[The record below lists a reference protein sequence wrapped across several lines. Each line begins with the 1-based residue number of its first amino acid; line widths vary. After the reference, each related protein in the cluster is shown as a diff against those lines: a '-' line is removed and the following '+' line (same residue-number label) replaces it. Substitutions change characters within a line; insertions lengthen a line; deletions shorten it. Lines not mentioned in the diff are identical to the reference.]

1 MNKGKN
7 KGKIQKSRQ
16 NAEGREAG
24 SFLGKA
30 FDSYHKFL
38 SNKVIN
44 FVINMILAIGTVLPF
59 MMKMCNKVAF
69 TYEVNDDAA
78 IVQILDGS
86 YTGTPDGHAIFIKYP
101 LSWIIAKLYELN
113 PKLPFTVPADNG
125 TNWYVTAIVLLEVFA
140 LAAVLFRILNYFRCN
155 RILICFFYTLAF
167 VYVWM
172 PCFFHLT
179 FSTVAA
185 FLGCMSLLFTGFSK
199 KEELWRPWNLL
210 CLGILGISAYCMRKQ
225 CFYMVIPFLLLEIWY
240 KYRMDFFRSVKP
252 WFVLGACGV
261 LGASILFLNT
271 QMYGSMGWKNY
282 FIYNHA
288 RAYMQDYAGMPDYE
302 ENEDFYQSI
311 GVSENAQKVFKSYS
325 YCLYDDFSTET
336 IEKIYNYQKTQEPQL
351 SLEQKAENAKEKAKQ
366 ILKESMQG
374 AMKLSVPL
382 EVEFDE
388 NKMVTYTF
396 KEAEELELAYAITIH
411 KSQGS
416 EYPAVIMPLV
426 TGYQQLMTRN
436 LLYTGI
442 TRAKSCVCIVG
453 REDTFQGMIKNE
465 DQHKRYSGLQW
476 QLQTF
481 ETEEEPVENDK

>member
-16 NAEGREAG
+16 NAKGREAG

-113 PKLPFTVPADNG
+113 PKLPFTVPSDNG

-140 LAAVLFRILNYFRCN
+140 LTAVLFRILNYFRCN

-225 CFYMVIPFLLLEIWY
+225 CFYMVIPFLLIEIWY

-252 WFVLGACGV
+252 WFVLGVCGI
-261 LGASILFLNT
+261 LGAGILFLNT
-271 QMYGSMGWKNY
+271 QMYGSISKN
-282 FIYNHA
+282 
-288 RAYMQDYAGMPDYE
+288 GM
-302 ENEDFYQSI
+302 
-311 GVSENAQKVFKSYS
+311 
-325 YCLYDDFSTET
+325 T
-336 IEKIYNYQKTQEPQL
+336 I
-351 SLEQKAENAKEKAKQ
+351 
-366 ILKESMQG
+366 
-374 AMKLSVPL
+374 
-382 EVEFDE
+382 
-388 NKMVTYTF
+388 
-396 KEAEELELAYAITIH
+396 
-411 KSQGS
+411 
-416 EYPAVIMPLV
+416 
-426 TGYQQLMTRN
+426 
-436 LLYTGI
+436 
-442 TRAKSCVCIVG
+442 
-453 REDTFQGMIKNE
+453 
-465 DQHKRYSGLQW
+465 
-476 QLQTF
+476 
-481 ETEEEPVENDK
+481 

>member
-140 LAAVLFRILNYFRCN
+140 LTVVLFRILNYFRCN

-167 VYVWM
+167 VYALFLSSDIFYSCCISWM
-172 PCFFHLT
+172 HESVIYWICKKRG
-179 FSTVAA
+179 TVETVE
-185 FLGCMSLLFTGFSK
+185 FTLSWYF
-199 KEELWRPWNLL
+199 RNI
-210 CLGILGISAYCMRKQ
+210 GIL
-225 CFYMVIPFLLLEIWY
+225 
-240 KYRMDFFRSVKP
+240 
-252 WFVLGACGV
+252 
-261 LGASILFLNT
+261 
-271 QMYGSMGWKNY
+271 
-282 FIYNHA
+282 
-288 RAYMQDYAGMPDYE
+288 YE
-302 ENEDFYQSI
+302 
-311 GVSENAQKVFKSYS
+311 
-325 YCLYDDFSTET
+325 
-336 IEKIYNYQKTQEPQL
+336 KT
-351 SLEQKAENAKEKAKQ
+351 
-366 ILKESMQG
+366 
-374 AMKLSVPL
+374 V
-382 EVEFDE
+382 
-388 NKMVTYTF
+388 
-396 KEAEELELAYAITIH
+396 
-411 KSQGS
+411 
-416 EYPAVIMPLV
+416 
-426 TGYQQLMTRN
+426 
-436 LLYTGI
+436 LLYGHSI
-442 TRAKSCVCIVG
+442 FA
-453 REDTFQGMIKNE
+453 D
-465 DQHKRYSGLQW
+465 
-476 QLQTF
+476 
-481 ETEEEPVENDK
+481 